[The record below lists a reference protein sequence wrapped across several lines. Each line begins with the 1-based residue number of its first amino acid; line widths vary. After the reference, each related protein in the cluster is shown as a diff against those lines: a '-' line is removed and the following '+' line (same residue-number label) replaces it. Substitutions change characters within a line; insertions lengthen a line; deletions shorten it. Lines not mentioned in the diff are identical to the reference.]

1 MWTTAAFG
9 RPFCSLDGARLATTH
24 SSAPVEAR
32 TAAGVSEGLIRVSV
46 GLEHP
51 DDLIADLSNALEH
64 CSPYGKTAAAACEK
78 LDVKRIMGR

>member
-1 MWTTAAFG
+1 
-9 RPFCSLDGARLATTH
+9 
-24 SSAPVEAR
+24 
-32 TAAGVSEGLIRVSV
+32 VSEGLIRVSV

-64 CSPYGKTAAAACEK
+64 CSPHGKTAAAACEK